1 MHVIT
6 AARHLFL
13 FLACALLSTLANAST
28 HTLDQGSS
36 TISMTFQQLGRELQG
51 HFSRF
56 NAAIRFDEHHV
67 DKASVYIDL
76 DVSSV
81 DTGYP
86 DYNAAL
92 LSPAWLNAE
101 QFPLSTFTAT
111 AFTPKG
117 IQADGIHVD
126 VAGTLIIKGRDAN
139 VHFPVSVV
147 KHNGQYIF
155 TGTLPIKRLAYNIG
169 EDIWHG
175 TAMVA
180 NEVTI
185 RFHLV
190 TTAPESTQALAHP

>member
-13 FLACALLSTLANAST
+13 FLACALQITTANAST
-28 HTLDQGSS
+28 HTLDHANSS
-36 TISMTFQQLGRELQG
+36 ISMIFQMLGRELQG
-51 HFSRF
+51 EFKRF
-56 NAAIRFDEHHV
+56 NATLRFDEYHP
-67 DKASVYIDL
+67 DKASIYIEL

-86 DYNAAL
+86 DYNAEL
-92 LSPAWLNAE
+92 VSPVWLNAE
-101 QFPLSTFTAT
+101 QFPLSTFTTMALIPT
-111 AFTPKG
+111 SIPV
-117 IQADGIHVD
+117 DGIHID
-126 VAGTLIIKGRDAN
+126 VAGTLIIKGHDAK

-147 KHNGQYIF
+147 KHNDQYVF
-155 TGTLPIKRLAYNIG
+155 TGKLPIKRLAYNIG
-169 EDIWHG
+169 EDVWHG

-190 TTAPESTQALAHP
+190 TTAPEPTQALAHP